1 MSYEC
6 QGDYQRRMKLQ
17 ASNKDKLEAITQS
30 LEDIKKMMND
40 IKIIK
45 QDIIVI
51 KELVKK
57 KEERDMNK
65 WGILWT

>member
-1 MSYEC
+1 
-6 QGDYQRRMKLQ
+6 MKLQ
-17 ASNKDKLEAITQS
+17 QTNKENIDAIKNS
-30 LEDIKKMMND
+30 IEDIKNMMDD

-45 QDIIVI
+45 QDIIII

-65 WGILWT
+65 WGIWWQ